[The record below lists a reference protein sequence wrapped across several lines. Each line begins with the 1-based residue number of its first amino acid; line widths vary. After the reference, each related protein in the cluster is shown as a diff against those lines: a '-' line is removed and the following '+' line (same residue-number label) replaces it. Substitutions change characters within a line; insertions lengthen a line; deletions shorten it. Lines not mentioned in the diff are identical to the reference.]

1 MLWFTLSLIQF
12 YCSLT
17 VKKTTHI
24 TMHNNKLQHLWV
36 HVQSTANYNLWV
48 HVQSTANYKLLQ
60 SWLIIFL

>member
-17 VKKTTHI
+17 GKKTTHI

-36 HVQSTANYNLWV
+36 HVQSI
-48 HVQSTANYKLLQ
+48 TANYKLLQ